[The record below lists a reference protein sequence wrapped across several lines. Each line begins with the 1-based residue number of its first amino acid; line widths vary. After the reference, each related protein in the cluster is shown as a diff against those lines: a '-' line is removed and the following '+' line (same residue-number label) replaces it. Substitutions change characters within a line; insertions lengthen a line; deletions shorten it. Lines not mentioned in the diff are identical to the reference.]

1 MGLFKK
7 RKRKIKTKII
17 ELRMPVLVRQVI
29 YDSIFD
35 DTEAIANSMGLPPIS
50 EEVSDMEQKA
60 SESRIAKFGPLLP
73 FIEAHSDIAARVA
86 ASAYQLE
93 MIEENPDQT
102 PLIEEDLEHIVN
114 LFKLVSL
121 SSAVSCI
128 STLMGLNLIETS
140 VKVEDD
146 DE

>member
-1 MGLFKK
+1 MGIFRK

-50 EEVSDMEQKA
+50 QEVAEMEQSA
-60 SESRIAKFGPLLP
+60 SEERIAKFSPLLP
-73 FIEAHSDIAARVA
+73 FIESHSDIAARVA
-86 ASAYQLE
+86 AAAYQLE
-93 MIEENPDQT
+93 MLEDHPDES

-121 SSAVSCI
+121 SSAVSCV
-128 STLMGLNLIETS
+128 STLMNLDLLETS
-140 VKVEDD
+140 VKLEDNND
-146 DE
+146 